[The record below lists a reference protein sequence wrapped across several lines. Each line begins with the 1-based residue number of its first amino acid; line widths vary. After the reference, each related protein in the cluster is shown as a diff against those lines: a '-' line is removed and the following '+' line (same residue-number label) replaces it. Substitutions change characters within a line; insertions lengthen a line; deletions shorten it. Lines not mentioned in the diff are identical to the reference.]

1 MRDKEQKSLLA
12 MICAY
17 LLLLLIVLMV
27 MFLVCGGTYVAVQ
40 QDAAATAVA
49 TSYAEVQVVVL
60 RVWLCVLFF
69 IYSL

>member
-1 MRDKEQKSLLA
+1 MSERKRA
-12 MICAY
+12 GRACPY

-27 MFLVCGGTYVAVQ
+27 MFLVCGGTYVAVVQ
-40 QDAAATAVA
+40 QVAAATAVA

-60 RVWLCVLFF
+60 RGWLCVLFF